1 MNIITH
7 WQALQALSHHNPFY
21 QQLFQYIFQGIAQNN
36 PKDNDYDEYWLES
49 TLILLDS
56 QEDKQLMTI
65 TDKQAFILHFPHD
78 YRLHIEYLLD
88 YPEYTESLGDTHYIS
103 LAIWS
108 DEGSGIFL
116 VFDKAFIKQSPLLNT
131 LVQESYHEY
140 HS

>member
-1 MNIITH
+1 MNIMTH

-21 QQLFQYIFQGIAQNN
+21 QQLFEYIFQGIDHNN
-36 PKDNDYDEYWLES
+36 PKDSNYDEYWLES

-56 QEDKQLMTI
+56 QEDKRLMTI

-78 YRLHIEYLLD
+78 YRSHIEYLLD

-116 VFDKAFIKQSPLLNT
+116 VFDKALGKQNTVLNT